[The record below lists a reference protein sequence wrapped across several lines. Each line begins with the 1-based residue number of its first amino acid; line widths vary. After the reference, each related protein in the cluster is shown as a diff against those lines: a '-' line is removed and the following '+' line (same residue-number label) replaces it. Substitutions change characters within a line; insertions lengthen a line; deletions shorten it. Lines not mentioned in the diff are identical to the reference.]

1 MTRILVLGGTGMLG
15 VPAARRLRADGFAVR
30 VMARDPDKAAGML
43 GEGVEVVAGDV
54 ANLTSLEAALD
65 GCEGAHISVGGAV
78 DQISAE
84 NVAALVPR
92 LGLER
97 ITYLSGSTVS
107 EQNRWFPT
115 IEQKLRAEQAI
126 QGCGV
131 PYTILCPTWP
141 MEQLPRFV
149 MGGRAAIWGE
159 QPTPIH
165 WFAAEDLA
173 TTVSHAYQREG
184 AANKRLFVHG
194 PEAIRM
200 HEALE
205 RYCQALQP
213 EIEAVAVV
221 PIDAARAMAASSGN
235 EMLKYFAELMA
246 YFDQVGELGDPA
258 QGNQIRGAP
267 ATKLDAWIQQRGDAG
282 S

>member
-1 MTRILVLGGTGMLG
+1 MLG
-15 VPAARRLRADGFAVR
+15 APVVHQLRADGFAVR

-43 GEGVEVVAGDV
+43 GEGFEVVGGDV
-54 ANLTSLEAALD
+54 SDLASLEAALD
-65 GCEGAHISVGGAV
+65 GCEGAHISVGGPV
-78 DQISAE
+78 DQVSAE
-84 NVAALVPR
+84 NVAALASR

-115 IEQKLRAEQAI
+115 IDQKLRAEEAI
-126 QGCGV
+126 QGSGV
-131 PYTILCPTWP
+131 SYTILCPTWP

-149 MGGRAAIWGE
+149 VGGRAAIWGQ

-165 WFAAEDLA
+165 WFAAEDLGA
-173 TTVSHAYQREG
+173 MVSGAFQQQA
-184 AANKRLFVHG
+184 AANKRLYVHG

-205 RYCQALQP
+205 RYCQAFHP

-235 EMLKYFAELMA
+235 EMLQYFAELMA
-246 YFDQVGELGDPA
+246 YFDQAGELGDPA
-258 QGNQIRGAP
+258 EANELLGAP
-267 ATKLDAWIQQRGDAG
+267 DTTLDAWIQERKGGQV
-282 S
+282 